1 MHIGTQ
7 ISAPNGWRSILKGIT
22 YHFLKSDANSDR
34 VILALFGYSPSQK
47 NAAIANLI
55 FVPRLAFEEAATEGL
70 IIQNDEQSTLPP
82 WLHELSGLDLSQID
96 LNRMDAAI
104 LHKDRVM
111 ARLSLIKDAV
121 SNIDAIL
128 SSKRP
133 QAAITKFA
141 SQCRPKQNASRF
153 RLWLLTFICFGMDEW
168 SLLPPFHRSGKW
180 KRESFPHKK
189 FGAPS
194 LAFGKDYGHGRSA
207 EMIKTCVDSYHK
219 HATLGKT
226 MSRIYSE
233 AMSSEFKCRV
243 SKLPSGQKIFLQP
256 HGKPFP
262 TYRQFTYIV
271 HKEIGREN
279 VQKALYGHAR
289 YRVKIARSK
298 GRYSEEIANLME
310 RVEVDAYY
318 VSEVPKSYVE
328 GKPSEPL
335 CVVTARDV
343 LTGYIVGIGFCLG
356 KEKSAAYRMMLYCMA
371 VPKEFFLSLWGIQYK
386 EGDWTSI
393 GLPGH
398 ITADR
403 GPGSRQRL
411 IEDVESRFPIRGMTP
426 SWSGQSKAT
435 IESSHPRELKT
446 EGAPTY
452 IQSALTPVEL
462 AKREIIAAIRFNHAS
477 YVEDRIDPD
486 GELANVIPT
495 PAGLWEYYD
504 SRYRNDAQPTS
515 LENAVRTFLTPQEF
529 TLRGDGI
536 YLGSRRFAPAKSEDM
551 EYLQSLLPSTDARIT
566 VNGYIMDLCL
576 RHVWI
581 EVQGRLI
588 MLDAKLRIRGDEE
601 SLWMSL
607 FDLNQWEESRRI
619 ARSAFRVHQHANQ
632 AEYQQRFEESTGK
645 KWNAGHRKQG
655 RKVKP
660 NKARASSNK
669 KDAA

>member
-1 MHIGTQ
+1 M
-7 ISAPNGWRSILKGIT
+7 
-22 YHFLKSDANSDR
+22 
-34 VILALFGYSPSQK
+34 ALFAYSPSRPET
-47 NAAIANLI
+47 AVANLI
-55 FVPRLAFEEAATEGL
+55 MLPKGAFEEAAAVGSITPNEK
-70 IIQNDEQSTLPP
+70 QSPLPP
-82 WLHELSGLDLSQID
+82 WLQALSGLDLSQLD
-96 LNRMDAAI
+96 SNREGAAK
-104 LHKDRVM
+104 LHKDRVTT
-111 ARLSLIKDAV
+111 RFNFIKDAI
-121 SNIDAIL
+121 SNIDEIL
-128 SSKRP
+128 SAKRP
-133 QAAITKFA
+133 QAAIA
-141 SQCRPKQNASRF
+141 SYARLCRPKQNSSRF
-153 RLWLLTFICFGMDEW
+153 RLWLLTFICFGRDEW

-180 KRESFPHKK
+180 KRENFPDKK

-194 LAFGKDYGHGRSA
+194 LAYGTGYGHGRSA
-207 EMIKTCVDSYHK
+207 EMTMTCIDSYQR
-219 HATLGKT
+219 HAKLGKT

-233 AMSSEFKCRV
+233 AMSSEFKCQV

-256 HGKPFP
+256 HGNPFP
-262 TYRQFTYIV
+262 TYRQFTYII

-328 GKPSEPL
+328 GKPSGSL

-356 KEKSAAYRMMLYCMA
+356 KEKSVAYRMMLFCMA
-371 VPKEFFLSLWGIQYK
+371 VPKEYFLGLWGIRYK
-386 EGDWTSI
+386 EGDWISI

-403 GPGSRQRL
+403 GPGSRQKL
-411 IEDVESRFPIRGMTP
+411 VEDAENQFPIRGMTP

-435 IESSHPRELKT
+435 IESSHPRELKK

-462 AKREIIAAIRFNHAS
+462 AKREIITAIRFNHTS
-477 YVEDRIDPD
+477 FVEDRIDPD

-504 SRYRNDAQPTS
+504 SRYRNDARPTGI
-515 LENAVRTFLTPQEF
+515 ENAIRTFLTPQEF
-529 TLRGDGI
+529 TLRSDGV
-536 YLGSRRFAPAKSEDM
+536 YLGSRRFTPSESEKM
-551 EYLQSLLPSTDARIT
+551 EYLQSILPSTDARIT

-645 KWNAGHRKQG
+645 KWDAGQRKHG
-655 RKVKP
+655 RKIKP
-660 NKARASSNK
+660 NKTSTSPNK